1 MSNMLS
7 YKGYFGSVEV
17 SLEDNILHGKVQCI
31 NDIVTYEAETLD
43 GLKAAF
49 EEAVADYLETCE
61 QLGKS
66 PDKPM
71 SGTFNIRIGRDLHKK
86 AFLAAIANNTTLND
100 YVRKAI
106 EEKVATKKKFILIR
120 KAKKRQIHSFGKKHS
135 LLVMSFPL
143 QQEQKRKRLV
153 SDGCVTDVTKY

>member
-1 MSNMLS
+1 MVMSNMLS

-71 SGTFNIRIGRDLHKK
+71 SGTFNIRFGRDLHKK

-106 EEKVATKKKFILIR
+106 EEKVATKKEIPSGSENKETANSLVWNSVL
-120 KAKKRQIHSFGKKHS
+120 SFGYVVPS
-135 LLVMSFPL
+135 SART
-143 QQEQKRKRLV
+143 KRKEVGERWIHH
-153 SDGCVTDVTKY
+153 